1 MSDYSKLARKKVENH
16 IGRTLF
22 STHTLGVGYPNIK
35 LYDDIDEVIHHI
47 NRDQSDNRPENL
59 YVFRNTRKHA
69 DYHNEIR
76 KWSFG
81 LCGKTLEEKIAYLS
95 TFPDLKSNLNHLKE
109 LSEKGMELSE
119 YVDEN
124 PNVNPN
130 LRR

>member
-1 MSDYSKLARKKVENH
+1 MTNYSEIARRTTERH
-16 IGRTLF
+16 IGRPVFRGQMVYCL
-22 STHTLGVGYPNIK
+22 YPDVK

-81 LCGKTLEEKIAYLS
+81 LCGKTLEEKIEYLN
-95 TFPDLKSNLNHLKE
+95 TFPDLISNLDHLKD
-109 LSEKGMELSE
+109 LNEKGMELSE
-119 YVDEN
+119 YVGEN
-124 PNVNPN
+124 PKVKS
-130 LRR
+130 R